1 MIKTKRKEAVEL
13 LYLVLV
19 LVGVGIGTII
29 TTFRTYKKPVGTL
42 RVDHSDD
49 EPYLF
54 LEVSRDAI
62 YKIVKMDQVTLN
74 VKIKN
79 YISHE

>member
-1 MIKTKRKEAVEL
+1 M

-29 TTFRTYKKPVGTL
+29 TTILTHKKSVGTL
-42 RVDHSDD
+42 RVDNSTD

-54 LEVSRDAI
+54 LEVSRGAI
-62 YKIVKMDQVTLN
+62 DKIVKMDHVTLD
-74 VKIKN
+74 VKVEN